1 VTVHAQDALAAGDL
15 GAALAALQR
24 QVRERPADAKLRVFL
39 FQLLCV
45 NGDWNRA
52 IMQLKV
58 AAELDS
64 LALAM
69 AQTYRE
75 AIICEV
81 YRERVF
87 AGEKTPLVFGEP
99 QDWIALSIEALRL
112 LAAGRPE
119 EAAALRERAFEA
131 APATA
136 GALNGAGFA
145 WIADADMRLGPLLE
159 IIVDGRYFWAPF
171 AALREIRAEGPV
183 DLRDLVWTPV
193 TLALHSGSE
202 VVGLVP
208 TRYAGTA
215 AEGDDAA
222 RLARRTEWIDAGG
235 GTFRGIG
242 QRLLATDAAEVGV
255 LDLRTLALGA
265 AAATGE
271 GVAASAARG
280 ADG

>member
-1 VTVHAQDALAAGDL
+1 
-15 GAALAALQR
+15 
-24 QVRERPADAKLRVFL
+24 VRARPADPKLRVFL

-45 NGDWNRA
+45 ADDWNRA

-58 AAELDS
+58 SAELDP

-99 QDWIALSIEALRL
+99 QDWIALQIEALRL
-112 LAAGRPE
+112 LAAGRAE
-119 EAAALRERAFEA
+119 EAAAQRERAFDA
-131 APATA
+131 APATE

-159 IIVDGRYFWAPF
+159 IIVNGRYFWAPF
-171 AALREIRAEGPV
+171 TAFREIRAESPQ
-183 DLRDLVWTPV
+183 DLRHLVWTPV
-193 TLALHSGSE
+193 QAELATGAQI
-202 VVGLVP
+202 VGLIP

-222 RLARRTEWIDAGG
+222 RLARRTDWLDAGG
-235 GTFRGIG
+235 GAFRGVG
-242 QRLLATDAAEVGV
+242 QRLLATDQGDTGIM
-255 LDLRTLALGA
+255 DLRRLVIGEDTGA
-265 AAATGE
+265 EAG
-271 GVAASAARG
+271 
-280 ADG
+280 DG